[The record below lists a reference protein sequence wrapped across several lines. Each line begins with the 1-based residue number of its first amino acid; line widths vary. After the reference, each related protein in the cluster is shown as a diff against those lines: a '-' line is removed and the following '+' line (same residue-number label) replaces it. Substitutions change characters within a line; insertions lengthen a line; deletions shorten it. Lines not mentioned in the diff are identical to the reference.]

1 MEAQD
6 IKLSDISRILFGE
19 VPGVFYI
26 EVILRILVIYLVLM
40 GALRIMGKRM
50 SSQIGRNEMAAMVSL
65 AAAIGVPLQDPVR
78 GILPIFVI
86 AFVVMFFQGWI
97 ARKAAVDQGFERLSQ
112 GNVELL
118 VNDAVL
124 NLDGMKRSRVSR
136 GRLFAQLRSFQVT
149 HLGMVDR
156 LFLEANGTFSLKRH
170 PEPRPGLPV
179 IPAWDRDF
187 LASMEEDRE
196 SLACSRCGTT
206 VKRAEPPS
214 ACPTCGTVEEW
225 SIAVK

>member
-97 ARKAAVDQGFERLSQ
+97 ARKAAVDQGFERLS
-112 GNVELL
+112 
-118 VNDAVL
+118 
-124 NLDGMKRSRVSR
+124 
-136 GRLFAQLRSFQVT
+136 
-149 HLGMVDR
+149 
-156 LFLEANGTFSLKRH
+156 
-170 PEPRPGLPV
+170 
-179 IPAWDRDF
+179 
-187 LASMEEDRE
+187 
-196 SLACSRCGTT
+196 
-206 VKRAEPPS
+206 
-214 ACPTCGTVEEW
+214 
-225 SIAVK
+225 